1 MYNPNLPNNGLGLYP
16 NLSSQPYTSL
26 PAASNVQS
34 SFQIPQVSG
43 ENGAKAYQMPPNS
56 SILLLDSTDNVIWCK
71 TTDAGG
77 FATLTGYKITPI
89 ENKAAAP
96 DMTEYVTRKDF
107 DELRYRFDK
116 LMEDLGDGK
125 SNS

>member
-1 MYNPNLPNNGLGLYP
+1 MYNPNLPNNGLGLYH
-16 NLSSQPYTSL
+16 NLSSQPYASL
-26 PAASNVQS
+26 PTAANVQS

-43 ENGAKAYQMPPNS
+43 ENGAKAYQIPPNS
-56 SILLLDSTDNVIWCK
+56 SVLLLDSTDNVIWCK

-89 ENKAAAP
+89 ENKASTP
-96 DMTEYVTRKDF
+96 DLTEYVTRKDF
-107 DELRYRFDK
+107 DELRDRFDK

>member
-1 MYNPNLPNNGLGLYP
+1 MYNPNLPNNGLGLYQ

-26 PAASNVQS
+26 PTAANVQS

-43 ENGAKAYQMPPNS
+43 ENGAKAYQIPPNS
-56 SILLLDSTDNVIWCK
+56 SVLLLDSTDNVIWCK

-89 ENKAAAP
+89 ENKAAP
-96 DMTEYVTRKDF
+96 DLTEYVTRKDF
-107 DELRYRFDK
+107 DELRDRFDK